1 MSHQPNLFG
10 WTDEVPVSDT
20 SKTCSKCGK
29 TKPKSK
35 FPFVNG
41 RLLRPECKACQ
52 KHHQRLVKR
61 LRKENPPPADGYKCP
76 ICTRGVEEL
85 QDGNKNGPWCLD
97 HNHKTEAFRGYLCHR
112 CNRGIGSLKDDVA
125 VFERA
130 IAYLS
135 A

>member
-1 MSHQPNLFG
+1 MSHQPDLFG
-10 WTDEVPVSDT
+10 WVDEVPVSSNT
-20 SKTCSKCGK
+20 KTCSKCGK

-35 FPFVNG
+35 FSLTNG
-41 RLLRPECKACQ
+41 KLLRPECKGCQ
-52 KHHQRLVKR
+52 NHAQRLIKR
-61 LRKENPPPADGYKCP
+61 LRDINPPPADGYKCP
-76 ICTRGVEEL
+76 ICTRGVDEL

-125 VFERA
+125 VFQRA